1 MLCTRIER
9 KELDFVIRNWE
20 RNDREPLFTRIE
32 SKIRSSDKPMRDRIT
47 AAVFRLKTQ
56 QNKLEL
62 ASLRM
67 QQRDKE
73 LFKKCVDAQ
82 IAKDNARA
90 SMYAEE
96 CAEIRKIAKV
106 TLQCQ
111 LALERAMFR
120 LEAVQEFGDIA
131 FHMAPVAKVIH
142 SLRTQISGVMP
153 EVSYE
158 LGLVGE
164 TLNDMVV
171 EAGEATGAAHRPE
184 VTSQEAQRILTEASA
199 IAEQRMKEKF
209 PELPAPAPV
218 QVDQERSSQP
228 FL

>member
-1 MLCTRIER
+1 MEP
-9 KELDFVIRNWE
+9 KETDFMIKNWE
-20 RNDREPLFTRIE
+20 KNDRETLINRIE
-32 SKIRSSDKPMRDRIT
+32 SKIRLSDKPMRDRIT

-82 IAKDNARA
+82 IGKDNARA

-111 LALERAMFR
+111 LAIERAMFR

-131 FHMAPVAKVIH
+131 FQMAPVANVIH

-164 TLNDMVV
+164 TLNDIVI
-171 EAGEATGAAHRPE
+171 EAGEATGTSQTPE
-184 VTSQEAQRILTEASA
+184 LTSQEAQKILTEASA

-209 PELPAPAPV
+209 PELPPPTLAQA
-218 QVDQERSSQP
+218 DQERSSQP
-228 FL
+228 FP

>member
-1 MLCTRIER
+1 MIKNWDRTEKEPFLSRIEGR
-9 KELDFVIRNWE
+9 IR
-20 RNDREPLFTRIE
+20 P
-32 SKIRSSDKPMRDRIT
+32 SDKSVKERIS
-47 AAVFRLKTQ
+47 AAVFRLKAQ

-62 ASLRM
+62 ANLKM
-67 QQRDKE
+67 QQRDRE
-73 LFKKCVDAQ
+73 LFKKCIDAQ
-82 IAKDNARA
+82 LSKDTARA

-111 LALERAMFR
+111 LAIERASFR

-131 FHMAPVAKVIH
+131 ASMLPVTGVIR

-158 LGLVGE
+158 LGLVNE
-164 TLNDMVV
+164 TLNDIVV
-171 EAGEATGAAHRPE
+171 EAGEATGMTSKPE
-184 VTSQEAQRILTEASA
+184 ATSQEAQKILSEAGA

-209 PELPAPAPV
+209 PDLPSPAPV
-218 QVDQERSSQP
+218 TTDQERSPQS

>member
-1 MLCTRIER
+1 MMKNWDRTEKEPFFARIEGR
-9 KELDFVIRNWE
+9 IR
-20 RNDREPLFTRIE
+20 P
-32 SKIRSSDKPMRDRIT
+32 SDKSVKERIS
-47 AAVFRLKTQ
+47 AAVFRLKAQ
-56 QNKLEL
+56 QNKLDL
-62 ASLRM
+62 ANMKM

-73 LFKKCVDAQ
+73 LFKKCIDAQ
-82 IAKDNARA
+82 LSKDTARA

-111 LALERAMFR
+111 LAIERAAFR
-120 LEAVQEFGDIA
+120 LEAVEEFGDIA
-131 FHMAPVAKVIH
+131 ASMLPVTGVIR

-158 LGLVGE
+158 LGLVNE
-164 TLNDMVV
+164 TLNDIVV
-171 EAGEATGAAHRPE
+171 EAGEATGTMSGPE
-184 VTSQEAQRILTEASA
+184 ATSQEAQKILSEAGA

-209 PELPAPAPV
+209 PDIPRPTAATT
-218 QVDQERSSQP
+218 DQERSPQS

>member
-1 MLCTRIER
+1 MIKNWNKSEKEPFFARIGG
-9 KELDFVIRNWE
+9 
-20 RNDREPLFTRIE
+20 
-32 SKIRSSDKPMRDRIT
+32 SIRSSKPLRDKIS
-47 AAVFRLKTQ
+47 AAVFRLRAQ

-62 ASLRM
+62 ATLKM

-82 IAKDNARA
+82 ISKDVARA

-106 TLQCQ
+106 TLQCE
-111 LALERAMFR
+111 LAIERATFK
-120 LEAVQEFGDIA
+120 LEAVQEFGDIGSN
-131 FHMAPVAKVIH
+131 MAPVAGVIR

-158 LGLVGE
+158 LDSVGE
-164 TLNDMVV
+164 TLNEIVM
-171 EAGEATGAAHRPE
+171 EAGQLTGTISKPE
-184 VTSQEAQRILTEASA
+184 ITSQEAQRILTEAGA
-199 IAEQRMKEKF
+199 IAEQRMKERF
-209 PELPAPAPV
+209 PELPTPTAT
-218 QVDQERSSQP
+218 QTDQERSSQS

>member
-1 MLCTRIER
+1 M
-9 KELDFVIRNWE
+9 IRNWE
-20 RNDREPLFTRIE
+20 KNDREPLFARIE
-32 SKIRSSDKPMRDRIT
+32 GKIRPSDKSMRDRIT

-62 ASLRM
+62 ASLKM

-106 TLQCQ
+106 TLHCQ
-111 LALERAMFR
+111 LAIERAMFR

-131 FHMAPVAKVIH
+131 FHMAPVANVIH

-164 TLNDMVV
+164 TLNDIVM
-171 EAGEATGAAHRPE
+171 EAGDATGTSYKPE
-184 VTSQEAQRILTEASA
+184 LTSQEAQRILTEASA

-209 PELPAPAPV
+209 PELPAPATA

-228 FL
+228 FP

>member
-1 MLCTRIER
+1 MI
-9 KELDFVIRNWE
+9 KNW
-20 RNDREPLFTRIE
+20 DRTEKEPLFTRIE
-32 SKIRSSDKPMRDRIT
+32 GRIRPSDKSVKERIN
-47 AAVFRLKTQ
+47 AAVFRLKAQ

-62 ASLRM
+62 ANLKM
-67 QQRDKE
+67 QQRDRE
-73 LFKKCVDAQ
+73 LFKKCIDAQ
-82 IAKDNARA
+82 LTKDTARA

-111 LALERAMFR
+111 LAIERTTFR

-131 FHMAPVAKVIH
+131 ASMLPVTGVIR

-158 LGLVGE
+158 LGLVNE
-164 TLNDMVV
+164 TLNDIVV
-171 EAGEATGAAHRPE
+171 EAGEATGTMSKPE
-184 VTSQEAQRILTEASA
+184 ATSQEATKILAEAGA

-209 PELPAPAPV
+209 PDLPSPTAV
-218 QVDQERSSQP
+218 MTDQERSPQS

>member
-1 MLCTRIER
+1 M
-9 KELDFVIRNWE
+9 ELEFMIRNWD
-20 RNDREPLFTRIE
+20 RNDRGPLLARIE
-32 SKIRSSDKPMRDRIT
+32 SRIRSSDKSMRDRIS
-47 AAVFRLKTQ
+47 AAVFRLKAQ

-62 ASLRM
+62 ASLKM

-82 IAKDNARA
+82 VTKDTARA

-106 TLQCQ
+106 TLHCQ
-111 LALERAMFR
+111 LAIERAAFR

-131 FHMAPVAKVIH
+131 FHMAPVADVIR

-164 TLNDMVV
+164 TLNDIVM
-171 EAGEATGAAHRPE
+171 EAGEATGTSYKPE
-184 VTSQEAQRILTEASA
+184 ATSQEAQRILSEAGA

-209 PELPAPAPV
+209 PELPSPVPAEV
-218 QVDQERSSQP
+218 GQERPQQP
-228 FL
+228 SVDD

>member
-1 MLCTRIER
+1 MI
-9 KELDFVIRNWE
+9 KNWE
-20 RNDREPLFTRIE
+20 KNGREPLLARIE
-32 SKIRSSDKPMRDRIT
+32 SRIRSSDKPMRDKIS

-62 ASLRM
+62 ASLKM
-67 QQRDKE
+67 QQRDRE

-82 IAKDNARA
+82 IAKDNARG

-111 LALERAMFR
+111 LAIERATFR
-120 LEAVQEFGDIA
+120 LEAIQEFGDIA
-131 FHMAPVAKVIH
+131 FHMAPVANVIH

-164 TLNDMVV
+164 TLNDIVM
-171 EAGEATGAAHRPE
+171 EAGDASGISSKPE
-184 VTSQEAQRILTEASA
+184 MTSQEAQKILTEASA
-199 IAEQRMKEKF
+199 IAEQRMREKF
-209 PELPAPAPV
+209 PELPATSAT
-218 QVDQERSSQP
+218 QTDEERPSQT